1 MMDSLRR
8 RLQKPGA
15 RDRWDVDVPFQD
27 SHEVS
32 ELPAENTMLL
42 TKAFHPVSNDVD
54 AKEYYRNIIRTAIR
68 HGGVYQGQ
76 EISIP
81 WLRMTLAGLEMRP
94 MPPEEMWEGVQRVDI
109 SESPASA
116 DLFSEEKGT
125 S

>member
-8 RLQKPGA
+8 RLSKPGA
-15 RDRWDVDVPFQD
+15 RDRWDVDAHLQD

-32 ELPAENTMLL
+32 ELPAENTVLL
-42 TKAFHPVSNDVD
+42 AKAFHPVSNDVD
-54 AKEYYRNIIRTAIR
+54 AKEYYRNIIRAAIQ

-94 MPPEEMWEGVQRVDI
+94 IPPEEMWEGVQTVDI
-109 SESPASA
+109 SEPPAFA
-116 DLFSEEKGT
+116 DLFPEEKCT